1 MDHQVGKCKILY
13 FLILA
18 WVLALLAV
26 PFAAAAGG
34 DAVGDAGVGEGTAVV
49 DTASR
54 AANTESGT
62 GQSERVVLRAEGS
75 LQILAGGDEII
86 AQDGV
91 QVEYRDMVI
100 YADRL
105 YYVLGE
111 NSAYFSGHVQIY
123 QGDQYLEG
131 ESLEYD
137 FKHQQAKIS
146 DASAVVIGQGLK
158 GELYVRGESIETEGD
173 DIFIHGGSVTTCDLE
188 HPHFHL
194 QAGEIEIYP
203 GDKIIVRR
211 VSYWEGSIPLFYW
224 PYLVLPLG
232 RESAFEM
239 PRIGYSNSEG
249 WFVKT
254 AYNYYRNTESY
265 GTVHLDYMQKKGIG
279 TGVDHTYY
287 DRGSTGKGEISVY
300 RLQNPADGTTTWE
313 GSWQQSLELKPEVR
327 LEMGTEYFLQP
338 GAGSAEDQWELEPAI
353 KLSRRGQGE
362 AYTVQ
367 LAHWRSQEGDST
379 AETELD
385 WTYRRRLGDRWQLS
399 SSGHSLAA
407 GSEGEVESYIMYQHT
422 LQRLAAS
429 NQFTLKV
436 EQEVHPAARGSTQY
450 SSYDWKTLRR
460 MPELTWESRGWSLL
474 GGRLPAQLT
483 AGAGR
488 YLETY
493 PDGDALEGNKL
504 SLKGGITTRRYAL
517 SPTAYFVYDG
527 SIELDSYRGL
537 TSYIDM
543 GDGEPTLETP
553 MEDMSRAVII
563 SRPRLV
569 LQPIQPLTLDFSYKD
584 QWVLGSSPFVFDK
597 LENSET
603 LSGRITWRTP
613 TFGASLGTGYD
624 FWSGTF
630 NDLVG
635 QVHLRPSERYEVNVW
650 ASYDLEADTWKSA
663 RGMISLMPRD
673 DIFLRIASSYSFTY
687 DKWDGLDGQLQI
699 TLPNRWRFEYVI
711 GYSGVQEEW
720 TKHSAMLALDL
731 HCRELRLRYDQLN
744 DTVWLEYSINA
755 LPQTRLTVQR
765 GDEFDVNVEGLA
777 DLVTQLSQGN

>member
-1 MDHQVGKCKILY
+1 MGRRVGKSTIIYL
-13 FLILA
+13 FILA
-18 WVLALLAV
+18 WVLVLLAV
-26 PFAAAAGG
+26 PFTAAAGSEASAE
-34 DAVGDAGVGEGTAVV
+34 AVGVADGSV
-49 DTASR
+49 
-54 AANTESGT
+54 T
-62 GQSERVVLRAEGS
+62 GAEQDERVVLRAEGS
-75 LQILAGGDEII
+75 IHISAGGDEII

-91 QVEYRDMVI
+91 ELQYRDMLI

-105 YYVLGE
+105 HYALGE
-111 NSAYFSGHVQIY
+111 NSAYFSGDVRIY

-137 FKHQQAKIS
+137 FKDQKAKIGE
-146 DASAVVIGQGLK
+146 AKAVVVGSGVK
-158 GELYVRGESIETEGD
+158 GEIYVRGERIESTED

-188 HPHFHL
+188 DPHFHL

-203 GDKIIVRR
+203 GDKLIVRR

-232 RESAFEM
+232 RESSFEL
-239 PRIGYSNSEG
+239 PRIGYSQSEG
-249 WFVKT
+249 WFIKT
-254 AYNYYRNTESY
+254 AYNYYRHAESY

-287 DRGSTGKGEISVY
+287 DRGSAGKGELSVY
-300 RLQNPADGTTTWE
+300 RLQNPADDTTTWE
-313 GSWQQSLELKPEVR
+313 GSWQQSLQLNPELR
-327 LEMGTEYFLQP
+327 LEMEADYLLQP
-338 GAGSAEDQWELEPAI
+338 GAGSVENQWELEPGI
-353 KLSRRGQGE
+353 KLSKRGQGE
-362 AYTVQ
+362 SYTIE
-367 LAHWRSQEGDST
+367 LEHWRSQEGESI

-385 WTYRRRLGDRWQLS
+385 WAYRRSLGPLWQLS
-399 SSGHSLAA
+399 SSGHSLAV
-407 GSEGEVESYIMYQHT
+407 GSEGKTESYVMYDHT
-422 LQRLAAS
+422 LQRTAAN

-436 EQEVHPAARGSTQY
+436 EQDVHPAARGSSQY

-460 MPELTWESRGWSLL
+460 MPELTWQSRGWSLL
-474 GGRLPAQLT
+474 DGKLPAQLT

-488 YLETY
+488 YLESY

-504 SLKGGITTRRYAL
+504 LLKGGITTRRYPL
-517 SPTAYFVYDG
+517 SSKAYVVYDG
-527 SIELDSYRGL
+527 SIELNSYQGL
-537 TSYIDM
+537 TSHINM
-543 GDGEPTLETP
+543 GEDEPALKAS

-569 LQPIQPLTLDFSYKD
+569 VQPLKPLTLDFSYRD
-584 QWVLGSSPFVFDK
+584 QWVIGSSPFVFDK

-603 LSGRITWRTP
+603 LSGRVTWRTP
-613 TFGASLGTGYD
+613 TFGVSLGTGYD

-635 QVHLRPSERYEVNVW
+635 QVHLRPSERYEINVW
-650 ASYDLEADTWKSA
+650 ASYDLEEDAWKSA

-673 DIFLRIASSYSFTY
+673 DVFLRVASSYSFTY
-687 DKWDGLDGQLQI
+687 DEWDGLDGQLQI
-699 TLPNRWRFEYVI
+699 TLPNKWRFEYVV
-711 GYSGVQEEW
+711 GYSGVTEEW
-720 TKHSAMLALDL
+720 TKNSAMLALDL

-765 GDEFDVNVEGLA
+765 GEELDVNVEGLA
-777 DLVTQLSQGN
+777 DLVTQVSQGG